1 MVKREENYFHFFIE
15 LLLEY
20 ATVNETGAFGIP
32 PYKGN
37 RGQYF
42 AYTLP
47 FYEQSVYKNTVLR
60 DYIGNVNASPKKPGG
75 RGLSGLHELTE

>member
-1 MVKREENYFHFFIE
+1 M
-15 LLLEY
+15 EY

-60 DYIGNVNASPKKPGG
+60 DYIGNVKLTHKLIEIVTSTLASKKNVPTKVNLFT
-75 RGLSGLHELTE
+75 LS